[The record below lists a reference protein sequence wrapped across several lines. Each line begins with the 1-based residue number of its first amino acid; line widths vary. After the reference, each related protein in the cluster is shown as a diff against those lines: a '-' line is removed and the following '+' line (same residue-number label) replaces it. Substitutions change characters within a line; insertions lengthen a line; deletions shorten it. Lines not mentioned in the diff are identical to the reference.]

1 MRFSWFHMDE
11 TEETDSLP
19 DSKYITYFCLGFF
32 IVTLALVF
40 IIWICVLQMFI
51 DNFQIAKEALSTA
64 TAQAAERAASKV
76 RGFAQKSFRLLMDIQ
91 LKAPLIIIP
100 QSSSSHNAVL
110 MDLGMITVGN
120 SFSLLQAEGFSLP
133 VVVEK
138 MDVKLTQLKLSR

>member
-1 MRFSWFHMDE
+1 
-11 TEETDSLP
+11 
-19 DSKYITYFCLGFF
+19 
-32 IVTLALVF
+32 
-40 IIWICVLQMFI
+40 MFI
-51 DNFQIAKEALSTA
+51 DNFQIAKEALTTA

-138 MDVKLTQLKLSR
+138 MNVKLTQLKLSR